1 MLTKSY
7 SWLVLAS
14 AATVAAAAADGSFL
28 GVSPSIRGHYS
39 LGLGAETVLTSGQD
53 EVIRTGAA
61 VLL

>member
-1 MLTKSY
+1 M
-7 SWLVLAS
+7 LAS

>member
-14 AATVAAAAADGSFL
+14 AATAAAADGSFL

-39 LGLGAETVLTSGQD
+39 LGLGAETVLTLGQD

-61 VLL
+61 FLL